1 MAIKRQHQLIK
12 NIYYMLSYAFSPM
25 RQQEYEKV
33 AGEEFDNIWDLLA
46 SILCQGINRQIRRG
60 LVRDYVTHEN
70 SLTALRG
77 KVLIESS
84 ISLKLRRSRN
94 IACEFDEY
102 EENTLLN
109 QILKSFGELLFREKR
124 VSIENR
130 ERLKQNLSFF
140 HKVEN
145 IEINAIP
152 WNRLTFGR
160 REKEYELLINI
171 CKLISQNLVL
181 SEEKGEL
188 KLPTFLLDKS
198 FHYLFEKFVLNYFKV
213 KHPEINACSKKIS
226 WDMEESE
233 QGRLLQMLS
242 DIYTQRSDH
251 ILIIDT
257 KFYRKVLSEYFGKKI
272 YHSNNLYQIFTYVA
286 NEAAKRPHQVDGML
300 LYAKTE
306 EDITPDDVFIINGHH
321 FWIRTLDLNQN
332 FEQGENS
339 IREQLDRI
347 GELV

>member
-25 RQQEYEKV
+25 HQREYEKV
-33 AGEEFDNIWDLLA
+33 ASEEFDNIWDLLA

-60 LVRDYVTHEN
+60 LVRDYVTHSN
-70 SLTALRG
+70 ALAALRG

-109 QILKSFGELLFREKR
+109 QILKSFGELLFREKK
-124 VSIENR
+124 VSVENR
-130 ERLKQNLSFF
+130 ERLRQNLSFF
-140 HKVEN
+140 HKVEK
-145 IEINAIP
+145 IEINTIP
-152 WNRLTFGR
+152 WNRLSFGR
-160 REKEYELLINI
+160 REKEYELLINV
-171 CKLISQNLVL
+171 CKLISQNLIL

-198 FHYLFEKFVLNYFKV
+198 FHYLFEKFVLKYFNAE
-213 KHPEINACSKKIS
+213 HPEINACSKKIS
-226 WDMEESE
+226 WDMEETE
-233 QGRLLQMLS
+233 TGRLPQMLS
-242 DIYTQRSDH
+242 DIYTQRADH

-257 KFYRKVLSEYFGKKI
+257 KFYRKILSEYYGKKT

-286 NEAAKRPHQVDGML
+286 NEAAKTTRQVDGML
-300 LYAKTE
+300 LYVKTD
-306 EDITPDDVFIINGHH
+306 EDITPDDVYVINGHR
-321 FWIRTLDLNQN
+321 FWIRTLDLNQH
-332 FEQGENS
+332 FEEGENS
-339 IREQLDRI
+339 IRSQLCRI
-347 GELV
+347 RELV

>member
-1 MAIKRQHQLIK
+1 MAIKRHHKLIK

-25 RQQEYEKV
+25 RQHDYENV
-33 AGEEFDNIWDLLA
+33 AGEDFDNIWDLLA
-46 SILCQGINRQIRRG
+46 SILCQGINQQIRRG

-70 SLTALRG
+70 ALAALRG
-77 KVLIESS
+77 RVLIESS

-109 QILKSFGELLFREKR
+109 QILKSFGELLFREKK
-124 VSIENR
+124 VSVENR

-140 HKVEN
+140 HQVET

-152 WNRLTFGR
+152 WNRLSFGR
-160 REKEYELLINI
+160 REKEYELLINV
-171 CKLISQNLVL
+171 CKLIAQNLVL
-181 SEEKGEL
+181 SEDKGEL
-188 KLPTFLLDKS
+188 KLPTFLLDRS
-198 FHYLFEKFVLNYFKV
+198 FHYLFEKFVLNYFKLE
-213 KHPEINACSKKIS
+213 HPEINACSKQIN
-226 WDMEESE
+226 WDMEEDE
-233 QGRLLQMLS
+233 PVRLPRMLS

-257 KFYRKVLSEYFGKKI
+257 KFYSKVLSERFGKKT
-272 YHSNNLYQIFTYVA
+272 YHSNNLYQIFTYVV
-286 NEAAKRPHQVDGML
+286 NEAANSPHQVDGML
-300 LYAKTE
+300 LYAKTD
-306 EDITPDDVFIINGHH
+306 EDVTPDDVFIINGHS

-339 IREQLDRI
+339 IRNQLDRI

>member
-25 RQQEYEKV
+25 HQQEYEEI
-33 AGEEFDNIWDLLA
+33 AGEEFENIWDLLA

-60 LVRDYVTHEN
+60 LVRDYVTHSN
-70 SLTALRG
+70 ALAALRG

-109 QILKSFGELLFREKR
+109 QILKSFGELLFREKK
-124 VSIENR
+124 VSVENR

-140 HKVEN
+140 HKVET

-152 WNRLTFGR
+152 WNRLIFGR

-171 CKLISQNLVL
+171 CKLIAQNLVL

-188 KLPTFLLDKS
+188 KLPTFLLDQS
-198 FHYLFEKFVLNYFKV
+198 FHYLFEKFVLNYFRME
-213 KHPEINACSKKIS
+213 HPGIHACSKQIK
-226 WDMEESE
+226 WDMEEIE
-233 QGRLLQMLS
+233 PVRLPRMLS
-242 DIYTQRSDH
+242 DIYTQRLAH
-251 ILIIDT
+251 TLIIDT
-257 KFYRKVLSEYFGKKI
+257 KFYRKVLSTHFGKKT
-272 YHSNNLYQIFTYVA
+272 YHSNNLYQIFTYVV
-286 NEAAKRPHQVDGML
+286 NEAAKSPNQVDGML
-300 LYAKTE
+300 LYAKTD
-306 EDITPDDVFIINGHH
+306 EDVAPDDDFDINGHH

-332 FEQGENS
+332 FEYGENS